1 MILACSSSQR
11 RRSSSSR
18 SNRSFRAWWYV
29 VKPPPCVQAVFP
41 PAPSSTVTTRVADAG
56 QQLAVVADEQHRLR
70 RLAQRLLEPQLA
82 GHVEVVV
89 RLVEHQ
95 HLVRA
100 AEQRLEH
107 DPLLLAA
114 GERAHLAPL
123 RLLERDADRRDRA
136 GVPQH
141 LGLVAAGV
149 GPVGQGLRVAHL
161 GALVVA
167 LHHQQLGLLQ
177 RLGGRA
183 HGGRRDRHQQVAHRR
198 GVPHRPDEL
207 AHHPEAAGPAD
218 RALVRV
224 DVAGHQAQQRGLAGA
239 VGTDQRD
246 LGAVTDPERDVRQQ
260 APPVREVV
268 ADAVDVDVSH
278 ALECERSPGW
288 RDRVSRRQLAAAA
301 ARARPGR

>member
-1 MILACSSSQR
+1 MRTSALILACSSSHR

-18 SNRSFRAWWYV
+18 SNRSFLAWWYV
-29 VKPPPCVQAVFP
+29 VKPPPCVQVVFP

-70 RLAQRLLEPQLA
+70 RLPQRLLEPQLA

-107 DPLLLAA
+107 HPLLLAA

-136 GVPQH
+136 GVPQD

-183 HGGRRDRHQQVAHRR
+183 HGGRRDRDAAGRAPTSSRAPSPRTGASRR
-198 GVPHRPDEL
+198 GRRTGRSSPRAGRCRRPPGAAASSCRRRWHRP
-207 AHHPEAAGPAD
+207 
-218 RALVRV
+218 
-224 DVAGHQAQQRGLAGA
+224 
-239 VGTDQRD
+239 
-246 LGAVTDPERDVRQQ
+246 
-260 APPVREVV
+260 
-268 ADAVDVDVSH
+268 
-278 ALECERSPGW
+278 
-288 RDRVSRRQLAAAA
+288 
-301 ARARPGR
+301 ARPWRRRPTRNEMSDSRHRPSGR